1 MGLSANYQKLS
12 LYCYRMHNTLNAIMS
27 IITLSLCL
35 LTHFNQDK
43 DEHRDKVVRP
53 GYSVLIGQAEQVHNC
68 GAHAQDALYFISWGL
83 IGVDGPDLSLC
94 WGPRCLLQIHLHR
107 FTQRLN
113 AIFLSLFLTIF
124 WDVVQMVT
132 SGICR
137 ALWLAVTTLDR
148 RWMCSCNSLE

>member
-1 MGLSANYQKLS
+1 MGLSANYQKWS

-27 IITLSLCL
+27 IITLWLCL

-43 DEHRDKVVRP
+43 DEHRDKVVRS

-83 IGVDGPDLSLC
+83 IGVDGPELSLC

-113 AIFLSLFLTIF
+113 AIFLFVSNYILRRSANGYL
-124 WDVVQMVT
+124 WDLQGFVIGRHHFGQ
-132 SGICR
+132 
-137 ALWLAVTTLDR
+137 TL
-148 RWMCSCNSLE
+148 NVLLE